1 MSLYIII
8 ALIANGIL
16 LTILL
21 IFGVRRRPDSKIYL
35 EELEKS
41 QERLE
46 RLVKDEITRNRKEI
60 SDTGQ
65 QSRKEIIDILSL
77 LTQGNEQKI
86 EKMRETIHNSIKD
99 LQNENSQKL
108 DQMRSV
114 VDEKLH
120 ATLEKRLG
128 EQFKLVSSQLESV
141 HKGLGEMQNLA
152 SSVGDLKKVLTNV
165 KTRGTW
171 GEIQLGSLLEQM
183 LTPQQYETNV
193 ATKPGSRDR
202 VEFAIKLPGQD
213 HDSNKPLWLP
223 IDAKFPQEDY
233 QQLQQAQ
240 ESANADAAEKAARQL
255 ELRIKAEAKSIK
267 EKYIDP
273 PHTTDFA
280 IMFLP
285 IEGLFAEVVRRPG
298 LIDDIQRN
306 YRVTITSPT
315 TLAVFLNSL
324 QMGFKT
330 LAIQK
335 RSSQVWQL
343 LGMVKNEFSK
353 FGEILEK
360 TKKKLQEATNSI
372 DDASSKTRTIQTKLK
387 NVQELPVHAS
397 GDEPVIESISVADS
411 DS

>member
-1 MSLYIII
+1 
-8 ALIANGIL
+8 
-16 LTILL
+16 
-21 IFGVRRRPDSKIYL
+21 
-35 EELEKS
+35 
-41 QERLE
+41 
-46 RLVKDEITRNRKEI
+46 
-60 SDTGQ
+60 
-65 QSRKEIIDILSL
+65 
-77 LTQGNEQKI
+77 
-86 EKMRETIHNSIKD
+86 
-99 LQNENSQKL
+99 
-108 DQMRSV
+108 
-114 VDEKLH
+114 
-120 ATLEKRLG
+120 
-128 EQFKLVSSQLESV
+128 
-141 HKGLGEMQNLA
+141 MQNLA

-202 VEFAIKLPGQD
+202 VEFAIKLPGQNS
-213 HDSNKPLWLP
+213 DSGKPLWLP

-240 ESANADAAEKAARQL
+240 ESAQADAAEKAARQL
-255 ELRIKAEAKSIK
+255 ELRIKNEAKNIK

-343 LGMVKNEFSK
+343 LGVVKNEFEK
-353 FGEILEK
+353 FGDILEK

-372 DDASSKTRTIQTKLK
+372 DDASSKTRNIQTKLK
-387 NVQELPVHAS
+387 HVQKLPMHDA
-397 GDEPVIESISVADS
+397 GNPPVIENVPVADS
-411 DS
+411 ES